1 MPYIDPEFA
10 LQATTN
16 GAYILTAT
24 QTWPAS
30 RLISTKVYSKS
41 LSHVYEPSHN
51 PKSNQNL
58 TLNPIPTYHPPY
70 KRGLAS
76 RRAYQVCQ
84 VLLSLHFF
92 TPHLHRAPLQVLY
105 YLPLLQSRA
114 ATQLSSHTRRV
125 RIASGHLRACTQWRS
140 ANDACS
146 STASPAYPPRN
157 GLTRIQSLPPP
168 NSHCP
173 NTGRLLVA
181 HHGSRTHSLHVPF
194 PYYHPSLV
202 Q

>member
-1 MPYIDPEFA
+1 MPYIDPDFS

-16 GAYILTAT
+16 GAYISTAT

-41 LSHVYEPSHN
+41 LSHVYESSHN

-58 TLNPIPTYHPPY
+58 NLNPTPTYHPPY
-70 KRGLAS
+70 KRGFAS
-76 RRAYQVCQ
+76 AEHIKSVQFYCPYTSHLNYIARLFKFCTT
-84 VLLSLHFF
+84 SLYCNH
-92 TPHLHRAPLQVLY
+92 ALQPNYRLT
-105 YLPLLQSRA
+105 RGECE
-114 ATQLSSHTRRV
+114 SHAGT
-125 RIASGHLRACTQWRS
+125 LRACTQWRS

-146 STASPAYPPRN
+146 STASSAYPPRN
-157 GLTRIQSLPPP
+157 GLTRIQSLTPP

-181 HHGSRTHSLHVPF
+181 HHGSRTHSHHVPF
-194 PYYHPSLV
+194 PCYHPSLV
-202 Q
+202 